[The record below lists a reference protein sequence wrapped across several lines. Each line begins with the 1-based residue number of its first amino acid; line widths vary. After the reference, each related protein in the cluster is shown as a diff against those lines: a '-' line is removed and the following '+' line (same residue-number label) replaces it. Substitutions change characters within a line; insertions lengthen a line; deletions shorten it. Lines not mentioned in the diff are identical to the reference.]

1 MVFRAV
7 VLLWFGLVS
16 SSAVFA
22 QECRDD
28 TVYLKNAQTEIRFA
42 IELAQTPEERA
53 QGLMFRESMP
63 RMSGMLFVFEHPQRV
78 AFWMKNTLLP
88 LDLIFLDKTGTVS
101 RVHSNAIPHDETP
114 IPGGDQVFA
123 VLEINGGLAE
133 TFLIR
138 PGTLMRHKIFSSGP
152 AAWPC

>member
-1 MVFRAV
+1 MFRAV
-7 VLLWFGLVS
+7 VMVWFGLVS
-16 SSAVFA
+16 CSAALA
-22 QECRDD
+22 QGCRDD
-28 TVYLKNAQTEIRFA
+28 VVFLKNDQTEIRFS

-53 QGLMFRESMP
+53 KGLMYRESMP

-88 LDLIFLDKTGTVS
+88 LDLIFLDKTGRVS

-114 IPGGDQVFA
+114 IPGGDQVYA

-133 TFLIR
+133 SFLIA